1 MFIYNVLIYS
11 LLCDVLLLRINYKI
25 FIFVVI

>member
-25 FIFVVI
+25 VIFVL

>member
-1 MFIYNVLIYS
+1 VYKRQILIYS

-25 FIFVVI
+25 TIFVL

>member
-1 MFIYNVLIYS
+1 MFIYNILIYS

-25 FIFVVI
+25 TIFVL

>member
-25 FIFVVI
+25 TIFVL